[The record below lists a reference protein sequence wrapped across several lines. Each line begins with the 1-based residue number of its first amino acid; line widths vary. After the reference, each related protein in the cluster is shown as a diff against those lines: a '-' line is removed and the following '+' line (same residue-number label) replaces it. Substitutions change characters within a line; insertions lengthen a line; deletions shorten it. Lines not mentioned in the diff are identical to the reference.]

1 MGMNKEP
8 TNRWRGAGSRENEI
22 GMTEITKPRQS
33 DKWERVRRLRYGHVL
48 KLIRH
53 RYGANG
59 VPPDDAGRPDLM
71 ELVWLAS
78 SAPSGA
84 DKKVRDG
91 IELYAPWM
99 TDQEKADLIE
109 HVAMTPTYEK
119 AKTSQELG
127 NLILLTNAERERL
140 KLYSIRPHD
149 LTPEEFESQSKA
161 RKKAART
168 SQRRRHGVKP
178 RADYLAG
185 CRNIPKPWL
194 AAGVS
199 RRTWER
205 RCRKVAT
212 DMSQGQGP
220 TIVTKAEPHLA
231 SPEQEVR
238 QKKGL
243 QTKGMTEEARNTTE
257 REQAEGT
264 KGDSQAKASDLVST
278 NADYLACA
286 RAEMEARNLEAWRYR
301 NAKKFA

>member
-1 MGMNKEP
+1 MTIATGKNKASS
-8 TNRWRGAGSRENEI
+8 GASASGLRRNI
-22 GMTEITKPRQS
+22 RNDGFTKARKAG
-33 DKWERVRRLRYGHVL
+33 KWERVRRLRYGHVL

-84 DKKVRDG
+84 DKKVRDC

-99 TDQEKADLIE
+99 TDQEKTDLIE

-149 LTPEEFESQSKA
+149 LTPEEFEAQSKA

-168 SQRRRHGVKP
+168 SQRRRHGIKP

-194 AAGVS
+194 AAGVYAPYVGAEVS
-199 RRTWER
+199 QVRDRH
-205 RCRKVAT
+205 VAR
-212 DMSQGQGP
+212 SG
-220 TIVTKAEPHLA
+220 
-231 SPEQEVR
+231 S
-238 QKKGL
+238 
-243 QTKGMTEEARNTTE
+243 NN
-257 REQAEGT
+257 
-264 KGDSQAKASDLVST
+264 S
-278 NADYLACA
+278 Y
-286 RAEMEARNLEAWRYR
+286 
-301 NAKKFA
+301 